1 MSMLYYFLSNKEKQN
16 AYLFQNLKIN
26 QHEEMKRYQ
35 NQYPVISLSL
45 KDMKY
50 DLFSMQI
57 EYYSIL
63 FSRILRQFP
72 EIYRLD
78 VFNQSQFNRYLNHQS
93 SLVELS
99 ESLLNLCIALQEY
112 HHQKV
117 ILLIDEYDVPLQT
130 AYTYGYYDQ
139 MVQFLSHL
147 FGSAL
152 KTNTAL
158 E

>member
-112 HHQKV
+112 YHQKV

-152 KTNTAL
+152 KTNPAL

>member
-1 MSMLYYFLSNKEKQN
+1 
-16 AYLFQNLKIN
+16 
-26 QHEEMKRYQ
+26 
-35 NQYPVISLSL
+35 
-45 KDMKY
+45 
-50 DLFSMQI
+50 MQI

-112 HHQKV
+112 YHQKV

>member
-117 ILLIDEYDVPLQT
+117 IC
-130 AYTYGYYDQ
+130 
-139 MVQFLSHL
+139 
-147 FGSAL
+147 
-152 KTNTAL
+152 L
-158 E
+158 EVL

>member
-1 MSMLYYFLSNKEKQN
+1 MLYYFLSNKEKQN

-99 ESLLNLCIALQEY
+99 ESLLNLCIALQE
-112 HHQKV
+112 
-117 ILLIDEYDVPLQT
+117 
-130 AYTYGYYDQ
+130 
-139 MVQFLSHL
+139 
-147 FGSAL
+147 
-152 KTNTAL
+152 
-158 E
+158 

>member
-112 HHQKV
+112 YHQKV